1 MAVENYLFKYA
12 DGTTGNSPYRRDAS
26 GQIILNAAGGIAD
39 EGSFMGRSMADGTV
53 NQSPI
58 GNVTPQGNV
67 NLYGGYST
75 TADNYYST
83 PVAGPRPEPGY
94 GTAPAPAFGGA
105 ATPGAVFGP
114 SGAGAAAPA
123 SPASPAG
130 GAAWGG
136 SATTGGGLLGSAMG
150 GSSSSYGN
158 SVSRDVVPGQETIEG
173 RLGNLLGMD
182 ASGNYTNGVI
192 RQASENAMAQFA
204 GRGLLNS
211 SMATEAATQAAM
223 SKAIEIAGPDAQT
236 YFSQGRAN
244 QDAAN
249 VFKRDDKGYAQ
260 ENIVLD
266 KNQALDREKMAQAG
280 SQFNQELAFK
290 YEALKLDK
298 NSQNEATSLAHKY
311 ALEMNNIKAV
321 DSSFDLYLR
330 RISEIDNNKDLTA
343 DTKAQMK
350 NSAGK
355 DFDLYAKAKGIVY
368 EQQFGG
374 RYETKE
380 KPGAAPP
387 SEPPV
392 SGGLGGDGGILGSA
406 KR

>member
-1 MAVENYLFKYA
+1 MASNFTIDADGRVHYA
-12 DGTTGNSPYRRDAS
+12 DGSISAPRTTWTDTTGRTVYSQNS
-26 GQIILNAAGGIAD
+26 
-39 EGSFMGRSMADGTV
+39 
-53 NQSPI
+53 
-58 GNVTPQGNV
+58 
-67 NLYGGYST
+67 
-75 TADNYYST
+75 
-83 PVAGPRPEPGY
+83 AGP
-94 GTAPAPAFGGA
+94 
-105 ATPGAVFGP
+105 
-114 SGAGAAAPA
+114 A
-123 SPASPAG
+123 STAG
-130 GAAWGG
+130 GAYVYAGGAVPNTQSGNQTMYDGSVTPVTNANTPYVGTPALGAAPVAPTPAPSTGGAVWGGTSPSKPSSPQTSLPPAVGGILG
-136 SATTGGGLLGSAMG
+136 SATSTSSG
-150 GSSSSYGN
+150 GSVDRN
-158 SVSRDVVPGQETIEG
+158 VNAPLETIEG

-260 ENIVLD
+260 ESIVLD

-298 NSQNEATSLAHKY
+298 NSQTEATSLAHKY
-311 ALEMNNIKAV
+311 SLEMNNIKAV